1 MTGKKAMCTMAIE
14 ICRVTA
20 WSSERNA
27 GRLWAFAH
35 EERGIDVAGIISKY
49 LINKKLQ

>member
-1 MTGKKAMCTMAIE
+1 MTGKKAISPMRDE
-14 ICRVTA
+14 TA
-20 WSSERNA
+20 ALLLASSEDA